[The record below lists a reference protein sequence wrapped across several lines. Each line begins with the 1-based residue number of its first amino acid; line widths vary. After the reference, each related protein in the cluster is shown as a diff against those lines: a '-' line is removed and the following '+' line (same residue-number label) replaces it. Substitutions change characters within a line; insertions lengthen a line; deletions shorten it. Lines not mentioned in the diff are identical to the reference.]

1 MSVRSTTY
9 AGKFQKTSSS
19 KQVTIS
25 KSEPLEVF
33 PPEIVF
39 KDIEPDQTYE
49 VTVSVR
55 NLSQR
60 VRRIRFVPPKTSKF
74 LAEYNNLGAIAGG
87 IQTNIIISFET
98 DHLGNFH
105 DEMVVVSEDFSYTLL
120 MHAYQPSADIQF
132 DPFVNMGLT
141 SIGKVKS
148 CVVSFRN
155 EGTRKGSVNLNFDKS
170 ISPELNIEP
179 DMFGLNP
186 GEKMNVKMVYN
197 PREVGIF
204 RCPVEVIVDGQE
216 KVRHIDVNG
225 TCVEHQMSVVAPN
238 LEKIMPTVSDPE
250 NTGGHLSVINSLN
263 FGHMYHG
270 EVKEMVAYLVNNGP
284 VPVSFSV
291 QFILGSEEEVENEQ
305 YLTHTP
311 QELAKQEIKRV
322 MRSEPENGTVDAYS
336 QVLLKFYCHSKVL
349 DRVKGFVHSM
359 MEEGN
364 AEANFTYMVDNMIDY
379 FYTAIFRFKEI
390 DQKLL
395 LQLQA
400 RALLPNIKISQ
411 NAIFFPNCSIGD
423 RRDVPIK
430 IENMNEQLEISFNFS
445 KVAQFTV
452 DPEQGKLLPKQ
463 SKTLN
468 FAFIPKNLGVF
479 HSTILLQFINGAY
492 KVPIHF
498 YAKCEGKLEKKT
510 IQVRGTESLP
520 RDFEPERK
528 YVSDLQIYN
537 ALNEKDGKWKTE
549 TKVET
554 LKTDYSLQVDQA
566 ILQDYVKKQYVDFLR
581 ASRKERLEKS
591 KKVNKEGGMKFE
603 DIAKQPDLGM
613 AEELVSGP
621 VLKLPKPD
629 EQLYVNKSIG
639 LYETA
644 KGMSYTHDPDRAIRN
659 SRKKAIDR
667 KKYKEVAFSQY
678 PKKQVE
684 IRECSKILTAE
695 ELQFISSGPKLLD
708 FGKVVVCSS
717 SCKYFSVVN
726 GLKQNILV
734 ELETNMSEIHK
745 IEPSSLV
752 IPPGMTGG
760 FQVNLLSSRTQTIDG
775 VVTYKINKEHVF
787 NFKVSAKMESA
798 ELKLSKS
805 VLKFTFD
812 DENMEESLTE
822 KLVIENVCS
831 ADTKF
836 TWIIPSGSNFE
847 VEPKEDVIEAK
858 KSKTVNVKFTPAIGG
873 VKSEDEFL
881 TMRVQNGESCV
892 LKCKGE
898 FNEAKCA
905 FMQKQVDFEV
915 VSIGIAHEKSVTI
928 KNLLRSTAVFHIKNC
943 PPELS
948 VSPVKGKI
956 PGDGR
961 INLKVEFCSM
971 EEKEIHCELEIMI
984 RGGKPLTLSV
994 VGKAI
999 IPSVYIKESEID
1011 FGGVTYK
1018 CSANKRFSVVN
1029 ESPIPC
1035 SLYINLADHE
1045 EFEIFLPPE
1054 KVLEGEYES
1063 NVLVPA
1069 TGDKKNPFAI
1079 HDENDE
1085 LEQIKQEA
1093 GMQEEESD
1101 DEPEEVART
1110 FRLNL
1115 GPNTSVQLQLK
1126 FTPNDTETYL
1136 FDLPI
1141 LMAGVSE
1148 QIKSL
1153 VRRVTGEGLQPRFLI
1168 DPSIVDFKKKYI
1180 TGIEKTFPEYK
1191 DIVFSNPDIMPLR
1204 WRLEPLSAEA
1214 SKIFT
1219 IKPTE
1224 GYLES
1229 SAPVTVRASFNP
1241 LQPVEYEEKI
1251 KLFLDNAT
1259 EPYLFLTLKG
1269 EGAVPRISFD
1279 RRYVIL
1285 PIVPLGVTS
1294 RSVFRINNEGYQ
1306 NVDLKHRLPKDIGK
1320 IPLDLTYPD
1329 GNSLGSTKQKITVE
1343 ITFKSEKPFSFTS
1356 QLEFYDAEGNRF
1368 FIPVAGTS
1376 DNSLLT
1382 IFSFIQRHSEDI
1394 TYEIDSN
1401 GATRINYEEN
1411 SDQDEY
1417 SGKWEGPKTS
1427 AASSAYSRSAKSI
1440 VGYLPIPQTLLDK
1453 GLEHLTR
1460 WMNHHILANPIS
1472 HFPED
1477 FINQFG
1483 SPLFDLIH
1491 SLSGKSPPG
1500 MMKNAP
1506 NTSQKDLVKLL
1517 YKQYEDL
1524 LDYLKKFG
1532 ALLNNV
1538 RPEFLMSQQEFSQ
1551 YLKSTPNELQL
1562 KPKQI
1567 QHRWPYMSMDSWTT
1581 LIYQIIKLYLLNR
1594 VTQKSFKSIPGMDSD
1609 STSIEPWMTGS
1620 NVYSTSECI
1629 LLKWLT
1635 YHYANMHPHTPKKI
1649 NNFDADLMD
1658 GTVFAAVINSHA
1670 GSVKALTALKTNC
1683 SSEEQRMFNCEKV
1696 IAGLA
1701 EIGMTSYFTAQDLAR
1716 PSAREIVLFCLQLY
1730 HGLPHY
1736 IPKCKIVFTCP
1747 LGEKIEKKLDLSN
1760 TSGKPINYWI
1770 RIEGSGDFSIDGVE
1784 TITIP
1789 AKGLVQFPV
1798 FFQSRVTT
1806 PVQKAK
1812 LSFTNRS
1819 NDGSAQA
1826 AALVFELVSD
1836 VKPPQTITQ
1845 IDMET
1850 PLYKLLNKE
1859 VEVKN
1864 IYGQEA
1870 EFTISLII
1878 QEEPKKVQP
1887 KKKGSPETPAL
1898 TFPQPFFIKN
1908 EKVKVKKGS
1917 SSIIGIQFL
1926 PFEMRSYKAD
1936 LILCDEKVGEIQYR
1950 INANVLNPESIEI
1963 PPVLKVELGDSIQI
1977 NIAIDPKNKPLE
1989 FAKSKC
1995 KERYQSSQKTKER
2008 EALNDILR
2016 KLQSEDTVYEV
2027 SMNSPYFSGPNSI
2040 SISDMKAK
2048 GKNLDTSEVSEVIK
2062 QEISLVTSK
2071 KPANKASGSQTSVNE
2086 TSNKFLLNFAPKTPG
2101 DYPCQITVASS
2112 KKTDIRIYDIFV
2124 SVKPKRNIINLEMLA
2139 YARGETKQDIP
2150 IVNNS
2155 DKDWM
2160 VKVTLT
2166 QDQKDFSATKD
2177 FSVRK
2182 KSTGMCTVVYKPQ
2195 WIGESK
2201 GKIVLDVMVTG
2212 EVYEFNLRGICEEPR
2227 AEEHIILDCRVKETS
2242 THLISVPNNTE
2253 NPINYRV
2260 ESDLINASG
2269 EPEITVPPKSK
2280 AKYEVV
2286 IRPVQ
2291 SGQYTGAITFY
2302 DQSNRFYWYTLE
2314 IRAAEP
2320 EPEDEKIL
2328 MTHCRKEIELK
2339 ITVFNPFPENTTFDV
2354 SIQGKGLMGESIFNV
2369 PAKEQG
2375 VYELHYS
2382 PLIPG
2387 ESEGAIFFI
2396 SEKTGE
2402 FWYKL
2407 KLNALPPEPIEL
2419 ELFECE
2425 LGRTESQAILL
2436 ENPTDEEAILDYTSS
2451 NPLNFELVPEKII
2464 IPPGEVVEALIKY
2477 CPSSLKHVENGLITL
2492 TSSILGN
2499 WEYKLR
2505 GKGVPPTKME
2515 PLEVSAT
2522 IGESSSVQ
2530 VTFKNPFR
2538 EVITINLALE
2548 GKEVFNILVKRN
2560 KFSVGPLGLL
2570 LIPVSFQP
2578 VSMEEALATLVVS
2591 ITDDLAWRF
2600 PIRGITENS
2609 SQQRDFNYKT
2619 KCRNTIEQP
2628 LSIVLNDLEELT
2640 EAENFTHEIRVPN
2653 KEFQRLVDNSF
2664 KVEPLKNIIM
2674 SADEPLEF
2682 LVRFEPLRPF
2692 KTIVEFLIYKSSG
2705 GRWKYN
2711 VMLEALDPDVDD
2723 TIVIESQI
2731 NKSHSV
2737 AFKLTNQLK
2746 AFANFDAFFTPESN
2760 SCFTVMPT
2768 QGTLEPFGRE
2778 GTQFVVTFSPNEYG
2792 AAKIGRLII
2801 QTDDMRW
2808 IYTIKGVHPHYQ
2820 PPEVQGGRL
2829 DNKPV
2834 KMPMNSKKNFIRDN
2848 MKHISP
2854 KRSKMEGTYK
2864 SLTSQ
2869 KESQSRFE

>member
-19 KQVTIS
+19 KQGTLS
-25 KSEPLEVF
+25 KSEALEVF

-55 NLSQR
+55 NLCQR

-105 DEMVVVSEDFSYTLL
+105 DEMIIISEDFSYTLL
-120 MHAYQPSADIQF
+120 MHAYQPSPDIQF

-141 SIGKVKS
+141 SIGKVKTS
-148 CVVSFRN
+148 LVTFKN
-155 EGTRKGSVNLNFDKS
+155 EGSRKGSVNLNFDKS

-179 DMFGLNP
+179 DMFSLAAN
-186 GEKMNVKMVYN
+186 ERMTVKMVYN

-238 LEKIMPTVSDPE
+238 LEKIMPTVSDPD
-250 NTGGHLSVINSLN
+250 NTGAHLSVINSLN
-263 FGHMYHG
+263 FGNMYHG

-284 VPVSFSV
+284 VPVSFSL

-305 YLTHTP
+305 HLTHTP

-322 MRSEPENGTVDAYS
+322 MRSEPEIGIVEAYS
-336 QVLLKFYCHSKVL
+336 QVLIKFFCHSKVP
-349 DRVKGFVHSM
+349 DRVKGWAHNV

-364 AEANFTYMVDNMIDY
+364 PEKNFSHPVESMIDY
-379 FYTAIFRFKEI
+379 FYTAVFKFREI

-400 RALLPNIKISQ
+400 RAVFPNIKISS
-411 NAIFFPNCSIGD
+411 NAIFFPPCSIGD
-423 RRDVPIK
+423 RRDVPVK
-430 IENMNEQLEISFNFS
+430 IENLNDALEISYNFS
-445 KVAQFTV
+445 KIAQFTV
-452 DPEQGKLLPKQ
+452 DPDQGKLLPKQ

-468 FAFIPKNLGVF
+468 FAFTPKNYGIF
-479 HSTILLQFINGAY
+479 HSSIFLQFVSGAY
-492 KVPIHF
+492 KFPIHF
-498 YAKCEGKLEKKT
+498 YAKCEGMTEKKT
-510 IQVRGTESLP
+510 LPVRGTESLP
-520 RDFEPERK
+520 KDFEPERK

-537 ALNEKDGKWKTE
+537 ALNEKEGKWKSE

-581 ASRKERLEKS
+581 ASRRERLEKS
-591 KKVNKEGGMKFE
+591 KKTEGDMKFE

-613 AEELVSGP
+613 SENLISGP
-621 VLKLPKPD
+621 VLRLPRPD
-629 EQLYVNKSIG
+629 EQLFVNKSIG

-644 KGMSYTHDPDRAIRN
+644 KGMSYNHDPDRPIRN
-659 SRKKAIDR
+659 ARKKAIDR
-667 KKYKEVAFSQY
+667 KKYKEVAFSQV
-678 PKKQVE
+678 PRKQVE
-684 IRECSKILTAE
+684 IRECSKVLTAQ
-695 ELQFISSGPKLLD
+695 ELQFISAGPRVMD

-726 GLKQNILV
+726 ALKQNVLV
-734 ELETNMSEIHK
+734 ELETNMAEIHK
-745 IEPSSLV
+745 IEPNSLV
-752 IPPGMTGG
+752 IPAGMTGG
-760 FQVNLLSSRTQTIDG
+760 FQINLLSARNQVLDG
-775 VVTYKINKEHVF
+775 VVTYKINKEHAF
-787 NFKVSAKMESA
+787 HFKVSAKMEQA
-798 ELKLSKS
+798 ELRLSKD

-822 KLVIENVCS
+822 KVLIENVCT

-847 VEPKEDVIEAK
+847 VEPREEVIEAK

-873 VKSEDEFL
+873 VKAEAEIL
-881 TMRVQNGESCV
+881 QMRVQNGPTLEV
-892 LKCKGE
+892 KCKGE
-898 FNEAKCA
+898 FNEAKCV
-905 FMQKQVDFEV
+905 FTQKQVDFEV
-915 VSIGIAHEKSVTI
+915 VSIGIPHEKPVVI
-928 KNLLRSTAVFHIKNC
+928 KNLLRTTAVFHVKNC
-943 PPELS
+943 PNELS
-948 VSPVKGKI
+948 VSPMKGKI

-961 INLKVEFCSM
+961 LSLKIEFCAM
-971 EEKEIHCELEIMI
+971 EEKEIHCDLEVVI
-984 RGGKPLTLSV
+984 RGGKPLNLTV

-999 IPSVYIKESEID
+999 IPTVYIVEPDID

-1018 CSANKRFSVVN
+1018 CSATRQFSVVN
-1029 ESPIPC
+1029 DSPIAC
-1035 SLYINLADHE
+1035 SLYINLAEHE
-1045 EFEIFLPPE
+1045 EFEISLPPD
-1054 KVLEGEYES
+1054 KVIEGVYES
-1063 NVLVPA
+1063 NILVPA
-1069 TGDKKNPFAI
+1069 TGDKKNPFAT

-1115 GPNTSVQLQLK
+1115 GPNTTVTLQLK

-1136 FDLPI
+1136 FDLPV

-1168 DPSIVDFKKKYI
+1168 DPSVVDFKKKYI

-1204 WRLEPLSAEA
+1204 WRLEPLSSEA
-1214 SKIFT
+1214 SKVFT

-1251 KLFLDNAT
+1251 KLFLDNST
-1259 EPYLFLTLKG
+1259 EAYLFLTLKG

-1285 PIVPLGVTS
+1285 PVVPLGVTS
-1294 RSVFRINNEGYQ
+1294 KSVFRINNEGYQ
-1306 NVDLKHRLPKDIGK
+1306 NVELKYRTPKDIAK
-1320 IPLDLTYPD
+1320 IPISLNFPD
-1329 GNSLGSTKQKITVE
+1329 GSSLGSTKQKITVE
-1343 ITFKSEKPFSFTS
+1343 VLLNHDKPFSFTS
-1356 QLEFYDAEGNRF
+1356 QLEFYDSEGNRF
-1368 FIPVAGTS
+1368 FIPVAGTT
-1376 DNSLLT
+1376 DNSLLS

-1394 TYEIDSN
+1394 TYETDSN
-1401 GATRINYEEN
+1401 GATRVAYEEN

-1440 VGYLPIPQTLLDK
+1440 VGYQPIPQTLLDK

-1460 WMNHHILANPIS
+1460 WMNHHILTNPIS

-1491 SLSGKSPPG
+1491 AVSGKTPAG
-1500 MMKNAP
+1500 MMKVVP

-1532 ALLNNV
+1532 ALLNTV

-1551 YLKSTPNELQL
+1551 YLKSTPNDLQL

-1581 LIYQIIKLYLLNR
+1581 LIFQIIKLYLLNR
-1594 VTQKSFKSIPGMDSD
+1594 VTPKSFKTIPGIEGDA
-1609 STSIEPWMTGS
+1609 TNIEPWMTSS
-1620 NVYSTSECI
+1620 NLYSVSESI
-1629 LLKWLT
+1629 LLKWMT
-1635 YHYANMHPHTPKKI
+1635 HHYSLMHPHTPKKI
-1649 NNFDADLMD
+1649 SNFDLDIMD
-1658 GTVFAAVINSHA
+1658 GTVFAAVIQSHA

-1683 SSEEQRMFNCEKV
+1683 TSEEQRMFNCEKI
-1696 IAGLA
+1696 IAGLS
-1701 EIGMTSYFTAQDLAR
+1701 EIGMTSYFTATDLAR

-1730 HGLPHY
+1730 QGLPHY
-1736 IPKCKIVFTCP
+1736 IPKCKITFTCP

-1760 TSGKPINYWI
+1760 TSNKPINYWI
-1770 RIEGSGDFSIDGVE
+1770 RIEGSLDFSIDGAE
-1784 TITIP
+1784 SLSIP
-1789 AKGLVQFPV
+1789 PKQSVQFPV

-1806 PVQKAK
+1806 PVQRAK

-1870 EFTISLII
+1870 EFTISLVI
-1878 QEEPKKVQP
+1878 QEEVKKPVA
-1887 KKKGSPETPAL
+1887 KKKGAPPETPGL
-1898 TFPQPFFIKN
+1898 TFPNPFFIKS

-1926 PFEMRSYKAD
+1926 PFEMRNYKAD
-1936 LILCDEKVGEIQYR
+1936 LILCDEKVGEVQYR
-1950 INANVLNPESIEI
+1950 INANVGNPEPIEI

-1977 NIAIDPKNKPLE
+1977 NVAVDPKNKPLE

-2016 KLQSEDTVYEV
+2016 KLQSDDTLYEV
-2027 SMNSPYFSGPNSI
+2027 SLNSPYFTGPTQI
-2040 SISDMKAK
+2040 SLSDMKAK
-2048 GKNLDTSEVSEVIK
+2048 GKNLDNSEVSEVIK

-2071 KPANKASGSQTSVNE
+2071 KPANRTSGSQTSAAE
-2086 TSNKFLLNFAPKTPG
+2086 GSNKFLLNFAPKTPG

-2112 KKTDIRIYDIFV
+2112 KKTDIRIYDVLV
-2124 SVKPKRNIINLEMLA
+2124 SVKPKRNVINLELVA
-2139 YARGETKQDIP
+2139 FARSETKQDIP
-2150 IVNNS
+2150 IINNS
-2155 DKDWM
+2155 EKDWS

-2166 QDQKDFSATKD
+2166 QDTKDFSATKD
-2177 FSVRK
+2177 FIVRK
-2182 KSTGMCTVVYKPQ
+2182 KSSGMCTVSFKPQ
-2195 WIGESK
+2195 WTCDVK
-2201 GKIVLDVMVTG
+2201 GKLVLDVAATG
-2212 EVYEFNLRGICEEPR
+2212 EVYEFNLRGIGEEPR

-2242 THLISVPNNTE
+2242 THLIPVVNNSEVPIT
-2253 NPINYRV
+2253 YRV

-2269 EPEITVPPKSK
+2269 DPEITVPAKSR
-2280 AKYEVV
+2280 AKYELV
-2286 IRPVQ
+2286 IRPFQ

-2302 DQSNRFYWYTLE
+2302 DPLNKFYWYTIE

-2328 MTHCRKEIELK
+2328 MTQCRKPIELK
-2339 ITVFNPFPENTTFDV
+2339 ITVFNPFAENTTFDV
-2354 SIQGKGLMGESIFNV
+2354 TIQGKGLTGDNLFFV
-2369 PAKEQG
+2369 AAKEQG
-2375 VYELHYS
+2375 VYELVFS

-2387 ESEGAIFFI
+2387 ESEGAIFFM

-2419 ELFECE
+2419 PLFECE
-2425 LGRTESQAILL
+2425 LGRTESQTIVL
-2436 ENPTDEEAILDYTSS
+2436 ENLTAEEAILDYNSS
-2451 NPLNFELVPEKII
+2451 NPLNFELVPEKVA
-2464 IPPGEVVEALIKY
+2464 IPPYEVIEAVIKY
-2477 CPSSLKHVENGLITL
+2477 CPSSLKHVENGVITL
-2492 TSSILGN
+2492 TSATLGN

-2538 EVITINLALE
+2538 EVITVNLGLE

-2560 KFSVGPLGLL
+2560 KFSIGPLGML

-2628 LSIVLNDLEELT
+2628 LSIVLHDLEDLPE
-2640 EAENFTHEIRVPN
+2640 EENFTHEIRVPS

-2664 KVEPLKNIIM
+2664 KIEPIKNII
-2674 SADEPLEF
+2674 SSPDESLEF

-2711 VMLEALDPDVDD
+2711 IMLEALDPDVDD
-2723 TIVIESQI
+2723 TIIIESQI

-2746 AFANFDAFFTPESN
+2746 AFAEFEAFFTPESN
-2760 SCFTVMPT
+2760 SCFSVMPT
-2768 QGTLEPFGRE
+2768 QGVLEPFGRE

-2834 KMPMNSKKNFIRDN
+2834 KLPANNKKNFIRDN

-2864 SLTSQ
+2864 SITSQ
-2869 KESQSRFE
+2869 KESQSKFE